1 MNFLPHYE
9 IKDKHALL
17 SPSNYHWLNYDE
29 EKLKKFSVAMKAKM
43 LGTKKHSFVAD
54 AIDMKIKINSG
65 DKTLDTYVSDCID
78 MNMNTEV
85 GLKYDSN
92 CFGTADAIYADEY
105 ENKLYIFDLKTGMI
119 KASMK
124 QLMIYAALFF
134 LEYDYDPEDWYV
146 ELRIYQNLEENDI
159 NKHIPSPEE
168 IYVIMDKIT
177 VSSEIINTRSR

>member
-1 MNFLPHYE
+1 MLVNLKIFWCNNILLLICFVSIISHLPIYNY
-9 IKDKHALL
+9 IYIYRQLWFYFSKLAL
-17 SPSNYHWLNYDE
+17 
-29 EKLKKFSVAMKAKM
+29 
-43 LGTKKHSFVAD
+43 
-54 AIDMKIKINSG
+54 KIKINSG
-65 DKTLDTYVSDCID
+65 DKTLDKYVSDCID

-85 GLKYDSN
+85 GLKYDNN

-105 ENKLYIFDLKTGMI
+105 ENKLYIFDLKTGII

-168 IYVIMDKIT
+168 ICVIMDKIT
-177 VSSEIINTRSR
+177 VSSEIINTRSK